1 MKGKIKQEIED
12 DWGFGESPPANGRI
26 AGAFR
31 GSKSRKKP
39 RTRKRKLGE
48 RLSEENC
55 EGFVKKELDAIEA
68 LVEFA
73 QLPAKGAALQ
83 HTGDFIYAWTVK
95 KRRSTSF
102 KKSPSAEVGDSAE
115 ASAISLKYEKS
126 GRVYLKD
133 VLKAEAGKNASSES
147 SKDSSFKDSRA
158 ESPNSPLPALQDGCL
173 TNFKIIVPKVEEVFS
188 LPTTLRRPSSLPTRT
203 SKSLFLGSIKVEK
216 DVDQAVIAKCLRALP
231 SNAPK
236 ACRPSAG
243 LKREITLQDS
253 DSDSFKCKQSLEKG
267 PSEMDAGC
275 QNKGI
280 CLFETLKSEVKPEPS
295 FGCASS
301 DLRFSQK
308 LGGRH
313 SCKQKVIILS
323 ESEKEA
329 RRLRRIQANR
339 ESARQTI
346 RRKQILC
353 EELTKRANELV
364 LMNENMKQERA
375 ILKQEC
381 QSLHESNCFLK
392 QQVTTINI
400 QENCKA
406 SSQPSADVI
415 QPSSSPAMPFPF
427 APLIRLPYQAYP
439 WLHSRK
445 AGSVGCD
452 PSQGEVAKC
461 YSSETA
467 YGSSYG
473 ESVALAFWL
482 AMRTNMHMQMPLSSS
497 AQLAT
502 VVHTPDPAKLGS
514 SFLSVPEGVVEDS
527 LASGRV
533 ENSTT
538 VNHCFQEIGNLEL
551 VHVENN
557 SQEQKIEPDSS
568 PQCPN
573 SVSPVNDVEAANAS
587 VQSSEPQNGINWH
600 LTESLPWDRFSQC
613 FPIKPLG
620 RQSQHSLTFEMQ
632 KQYPTIERKD
642 LDLLLK
648 VQQQQM
654 PSFFV
659 SRDGAAAKAAEARR
673 RRKQIT
679 RKKSLLRLRS
689 SKC

>member
-253 DSDSFKCKQSLEKG
+253 DSDSFKY
-267 PSEMDAGC
+267 
-275 QNKGI
+275 
-280 CLFETLKSEVKPEPS
+280 
-295 FGCASS
+295 
-301 DLRFSQK
+301 LRFSQK